1 MTGAVIGS
9 PMVIAAAE
17 SATVSDGDIDTVL
30 LLVTLTG
37 GLAIFLLG
45 LDRLTESL
53 RLIAGTRLRAVLRR
67 LTANKYLGAITGAGV
82 TAIIQSS
89 SVTTVLVVGF
99 ITSGLMTL
107 SQSIGVIMGA
117 NVGTTITAQIIAF
130 DVSRWA
136 LGIVAAGFG
145 VSFFSKR
152 DDRQTWG
159 ALVMGLGLVFFG
171 MGLMADAMQ
180 PLRTYDPFIDFMA
193 RMENPILGIGAAAAF
208 TALVQSSSA
217 TTGVVIVLAGQGL
230 ITLEAGI
237 ALIFGANVG
246 TSVTAQLAALGK
258 PREAQQA
265 AMVHTLFNVIGVV
278 IWIPLIGFLTS
289 TVEGAGGG
297 LARQLANAH
306 TVFNVANLVIFIWFA
321 DALARLVERLLPPR
335 PDEDRRVRARYL
347 DRELLRTPPLALDR
361 ARLEL
366 LRAAD
371 RVRTMLTGIL
381 PALMDGTR
389 SDLSDIE
396 ALDDEV
402 DDLHGQII
410 SYLGAIGQTKLS
422 EDSSD
427 ELVGLMEATNDLEA
441 IGDIIETNLVQL
453 GLQRVE
459 QGLIISDETRDVL
472 GAFHSEVETA
482 LGLAMM
488 ALTQKNATAARK
500 VGKMKDQINSMEREA
515 SQHQAE
521 RLVIDAPN
529 RIANYRFEIDVIAH
543 LKRIYYFSKRLARMA
558 VPESERAK
566 L

>member
-1 MTGAVIGS
+1 MRVTAPLSVVLGT
-9 PMVIAAAE
+9 AE
-17 SATVSDGDIDTVL
+17 PVTASSGDIDTVL
-30 LLVTLTG
+30 LVVTLAG
-37 GLAIFLLG
+37 GLALFLLG
-45 LDRLTESL
+45 LERLTESL
-53 RLIAGTRLRAVLRR
+53 RLIAGSRMRTVLRR
-67 LTANKYLGAITGAGV
+67 LTANKLMGVLTGAGV

-99 ITSGLMTL
+99 ISSGLMTL

-117 NVGTTITAQIIAF
+117 NVGTTVTAQIIAF

-136 LGIVAAGFG
+136 LAIVAVGFG
-145 VSFFSKR
+145 TSFFSKR
-152 DDRQTWG
+152 DERQTWG

-171 MGLMADAMQ
+171 MGLMADAME
-180 PLRTYDPFIDFMA
+180 PLRTYQPFIDFMA
-193 RMENPILGIGAAAAF
+193 RMENPILGIVAAALF

-217 TTGVVIVLAGQGL
+217 TTGVVIVLAAQGL

-237 ALIFGANVG
+237 ALIFGANIG
-246 TSVTAQLAALGK
+246 TSVTAQLAAIGK

-265 AMVHTLFNVIGVV
+265 AMVHTLFNVIGVL
-278 IWIPLIGFLTS
+278 IWIPVIGTLAGR
-289 TVEGAGGG
+289 VEALGGG

-306 TVFNVANLVIFIWFA
+306 TVFNVANLLIFIWFTGP
-321 DALARLVERLLPPR
+321 LARLVERILPVSPE
-335 PDEDRRVRARYL
+335 EDRRVRSRYL
-347 DRELLRTPPLALDR
+347 DRELLRTPTLALDR

-366 LRAAD
+366 LRVAD
-371 RVRTMLTGIL
+371 RVRTMLHGIL
-381 PALMDGTR
+381 PALLDGTR
-389 SDLSDIE
+389 SDLGDIE

-410 SYLGAIGQTKLS
+410 TYLGAIGQTRLDEES
-422 EDSSD
+422 AD
-427 ELVGLMEATNDLEA
+427 ELAGLMEATNDLEA

-453 GLQRVE
+453 GQTRVE
-459 QGLIISDETRDVL
+459 QGLHVSDETRAVL
-472 GAFHSEVETA
+472 TSFHHEVETA

-488 ALTQKNATAARK
+488 ALTQKNAVAAHQ
-500 VGKMKDQINSMEREA
+500 VGAMKGEINSLEREA

-521 RLVIDAPN
+521 RLMADAPN
-529 RIANYRFEIDVIAH
+529 RVANYRFEIDVIAH

>member
-1 MTGAVIGS
+1 MLLG
-9 PMVIAAAE
+9 AAE
-17 SATVSDGDIDTVL
+17 TAAVSDGDIDTVL
-30 LLVTLTG
+30 LIITLTG

-53 RLIAGTRLRAVLRR
+53 RLIAGSRLRSVLRR
-67 LTANKYLGAITGAGV
+67 LTANRFLGALTGAGV

-99 ITSGLMTL
+99 ISSGLMTL

-136 LGIVAAGFG
+136 LGIVAVGFG
-145 VSFFSKR
+145 FSFFSKR
-152 DDRQTWG
+152 DDRRTWG

-171 MGLMADAMQ
+171 MSLMADAME
-180 PLRTYDPFIDFMA
+180 PLRSYQPFIDLMA
-193 RMENPILGIGAAAAF
+193 RMENPILGIAAAAAF

-230 ITLEAGI
+230 ITIEAGI
-237 ALIFGANVG
+237 ALIFGANIG
-246 TSVTAQLAALGK
+246 TSVTAQLAAIGK

-278 IWIPLIGFLTS
+278 IWIPLIAFLSS
-289 TVEGAGGG
+289 TVEGVGGG

-306 TVFNVANLVIFIWFA
+306 TIFNVANLFIFIWFS
-321 DALARLVERLLPPR
+321 DAMARVVERLLPVGAE
-335 PDEDRRVRARYL
+335 EDRKVRARYL

-381 PALMDGTR
+381 PALLDGTR
-389 SDLSDIE
+389 GELSEIE

-410 SYLGAIGQTKLS
+410 TYLGEIGQTKLN
-422 EDSSD
+422 EESSD

-453 GLQRVE
+453 GLQRIE
-459 QGLIISDETRDVL
+459 QGLVVSDETKDVL
-472 GAFHSEVETA
+472 ASFHNEVESA

-500 VGKMKDQINSMEREA
+500 VGKMKDEINSMEREA
-515 SQHQAE
+515 SLHQAE
-521 RLVIDAPN
+521 RLMVDAPN
-529 RIANYRFEIDVIAH
+529 RVANYRFEIDVIAH

-558 VPESERAK
+558 VPGAERAK